1 MENKQTVLQT
11 CVERMSVYERKAADW
26 FNRWQRAAPG
36 NIRIRNI
43 GLITFFITYI
53 ILLFIQWK
61 A

>member
-1 MENKQTVLQT
+1 MEDKKNVLQK
-11 CVERMSVYERKAADW
+11 CSERIAIYERKVADW
-26 FNRWQRAAPG
+26 LNRWQRAAPG

-43 GLITFFITYI
+43 GLITFFIIYI

>member
-1 MENKQTVLQT
+1 MEGKEQFLQK
-11 CVERMSVYERKAADW
+11 CAKRIIIYERKTADW
-26 FNRWQRAAPG
+26 LNRWQRAAPE

-43 GLITFFITYI
+43 LLITFFIIYI

>member
-1 MENKQTVLQT
+1 MEGKKQFLQKCSELIT
-11 CVERMSVYERKAADW
+11 IYERKAADRL
-26 FNRWQRAAPG
+26 NRWQRAAPG

-43 GLITFFITYI
+43 LLITFFITYI

>member
-1 MENKQTVLQT
+1 MEDKQTVLQKF
-11 CVERMSVYERKAADW
+11 VERMYVYKRRIADRL
-26 FNRWQRAAPG
+26 NQWQRATPR

-43 GLITFFITYI
+43 LLITFFITYI

>member
-1 MENKQTVLQT
+1 MEGKQTVLQK
-11 CVERMSVYERKAADW
+11 CAVRMAVYERKAADW
-26 FNRWQRAAPG
+26 LNRWQRAAPG

-43 GLITFFITYI
+43 LLITFFITYI